1 VKKTSYIKNLLC
13 LCARLTSIF
22 GLVFVA
28 ILLNSCTKEPV
39 YHQVQSTRFA
49 MGTVIEMTVLDTLE
63 SKANEAIDEAF
74 DEILR
79 IASLFYE
86 GNPQSPLYAFNNR
99 KNNETGMPVEVLE
112 LIQRSLNVS
121 EKTNGAFDITVGVLL
136 PLYRFGGDSLIPP
149 DSSTVKELLPFVDYK
164 NLKINYEKST
174 LSVLYSKIRVT
185 TGGIAKGYAVD
196 RAIEILLKK
205 GVAGALIN
213 AGGDLR
219 VISRKDG
226 KPWCVGIQNPRKP
239 NTFINIIEISE
250 GAVATSGDYQK
261 YYFYKNRRIHHLLN
275 PKTGF
280 PADSCQSVTVIA
292 PTTELADA
300 LATGLFVAGVTA
312 GLDIIKKYP
321 NCEALWVRADGK
333 TFMSKGFERYLV
345 TLN

>member
-1 VKKTSYIKNLLC
+1 MC

-22 GLVFVA
+22 GLVFGA
-28 ILLNSCTKEPV
+28 ILLNSCAKEPV
-39 YHQVQSTRFA
+39 YHIVQSTRFA
-49 MGTVIEMTVLDTLE
+49 MGTIIEITVLDTSEL
-63 SKANEAIDEAF
+63 KANEAIGEAF
-74 DEILR
+74 NEILR

-86 GNPQSPLYAFNNR
+86 GNPRSPLYTFNNR
-99 KNNETGMPVEVLE
+99 KNNETSMPVEILE
-112 LIQRSLNVS
+112 LIQRSLNIS

-136 PLYRFGGDSLIPP
+136 SLYRFSGDSLVPP
-149 DSSTVKELLPFVDYK
+149 DSSSVKDLLPYVGYK
-164 NLKINYEKST
+164 NLTTNFEKST
-174 LSVLYSKIRVT
+174 LTTIYSKARIT

-196 RAIEILLKK
+196 RAIDILLAR
-205 GVAGALIN
+205 GVAGALVN

-219 VISRKDG
+219 VIPRKDG
-226 KPWCVGIQNPRKP
+226 KLWRVGIQNPRKE
-239 NTFINIIEISE
+239 NDIIDVIEISN
-250 GAVATSGDYQK
+250 GAVTTSGDYQK

-292 PTTELADA
+292 PITELADA

-333 TFMSKGFERYLV
+333 TFMSRGFPIYLCQERR
-345 TLN
+345 